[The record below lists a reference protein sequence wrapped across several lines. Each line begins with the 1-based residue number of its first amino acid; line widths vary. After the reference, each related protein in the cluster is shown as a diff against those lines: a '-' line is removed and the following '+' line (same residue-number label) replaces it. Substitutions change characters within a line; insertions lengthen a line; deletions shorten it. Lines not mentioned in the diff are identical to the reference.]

1 MRVLMQVKGL
11 LIDLDGVLYVG
22 GQPLKGA
29 REAIAYLTNKKYTF
43 RFISNTTR
51 KCRKTISD
59 QLTAMGFAIP
69 EEYIFT
75 PPQAA
80 ITYMKKTGKNHF
92 HLLTTGDVDRDFAD
106 SGSRSISG
114 KTDYVIIGDAGDA
127 ITYDSL
133 NSAFRHLMDGAELIA
148 LEKDRYWMADDGLSL
163 SAGPFVSALEFAT
176 GKQAIVMGKPSKSFF
191 ELALQDMNLH
201 PYQVA
206 MVGDDIYSDIAGA
219 HSAGMTGILVRTGK
233 FREEILQ
240 NSPIRPDAIIDS
252 IANLKEI
259 V

>member
-1 MRVLMQVKGL
+1 
-11 LIDLDGVLYVG
+11 
-22 GQPLKGA
+22 
-29 REAIAYLTNKKYTF
+29 
-43 RFISNTTR
+43 
-51 KCRKTISD
+51 
-59 QLTAMGFAIP
+59 
-69 EEYIFT
+69 
-75 PPQAA
+75 
-80 ITYMKKTGKNHF
+80 
-92 HLLTTGDVDRDFAD
+92 
-106 SGSRSISG
+106 
-114 KTDYVIIGDAGDA
+114 
-127 ITYDSL
+127 
-133 NSAFRHLMDGAELIA
+133 
-148 LEKDRYWMADDGLSL
+148 MADDGLSL